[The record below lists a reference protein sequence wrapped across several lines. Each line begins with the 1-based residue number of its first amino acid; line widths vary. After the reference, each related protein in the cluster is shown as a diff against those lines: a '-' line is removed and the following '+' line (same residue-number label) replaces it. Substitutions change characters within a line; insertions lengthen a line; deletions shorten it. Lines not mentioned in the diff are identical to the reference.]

1 MLKIKYTDLKQF
13 EYDYEQ
19 KQIDYFN
26 ELEEAI
32 NEVDLSNETKQHLIE
47 LMYKDI
53 NILFGFVEEKIDN
66 FCDMLEK
73 VGDE

>member
-1 MLKIKYTDLKQF
+1 MLKIKDNDLKQF

-32 NEVDLSNETKQHLIE
+32 NEVDLSDETKQHLIE

-53 NILFGFVEEKIDN
+53 NILFGFVEERIN
-66 FCDMLEK
+66 SFCDMLEK
-73 VGDE
+73 VDD

>member
-13 EYDYEQ
+13 QYDYEQ
-19 KQIDYFN
+19 KQIDYFK
-26 ELEEAI
+26 ELEDAI
-32 NEVDLSNETKQHLIE
+32 NEVDLSDETKQHLID

-53 NILFGFVEEKIDN
+53 NILFGFVEEKVDN

-73 VGDE
+73 IED